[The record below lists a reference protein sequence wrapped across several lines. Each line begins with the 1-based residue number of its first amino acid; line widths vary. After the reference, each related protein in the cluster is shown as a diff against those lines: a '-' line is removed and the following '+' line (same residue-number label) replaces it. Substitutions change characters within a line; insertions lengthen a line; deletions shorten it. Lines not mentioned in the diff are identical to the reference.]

1 VLKGPLGVG
10 TLYLNGGAIRAVDP
24 TSGVRKVAN
33 PVQGGIFSVGTAD
46 LTFTGPIYGPSGG
59 TGSITFS
66 QSPVLG
72 TSTIRVEGAMSG
84 NGWLVSGGT
93 VHFQSDQSS
102 TLAGAGSVRADAA
115 SGDALLV
122 VSSNGALGSI
132 GANNYTLIQASGGPE
147 VRNATLRFANGV
159 NYTSAEE
166 IQLVSP
172 EGSAIIEG
180 TGTLENA
187 FHGSVLIPPIQNGT
201 VPGYGEINVSA
212 GGTLTLAGTI
222 RLSTG
227 TVGCYLGTYGT
238 GTVKFDDA
246 VFAGESGS
254 DTIEM
259 GVGSKIVFDTSSG
272 VSRQFP
278 GYVGTGTS
286 GTLSGSVTK
295 AGSGTFTAKHYRVN
309 GLSVDG
315 GTLKVAQ

>member
-1 VLKGPLGVG
+1 
-10 TLYLNGGAIRAVDP
+10 
-24 TSGVRKVAN
+24 
-33 PVQGGIFSVGTAD
+33 
-46 LTFTGPIYGPSGG
+46 
-59 TGSITFS
+59 
-66 QSPVLG
+66 
-72 TSTIRVEGAMSG
+72 MSG

-115 SGDALLV
+115 SGDTLLV

-159 NYTSAEE
+159 NYTGAEE

-187 FHGSVLIPPIQNGT
+187 FHGSVLIPPTQNRT

-222 RLSTG
+222 QLSTG
-227 TVGCYLGTYGT
+227 TVGCYLGTYGM

-259 GVGSKIVFDTSSG
+259 GVGSKLVFDTSSG

-278 GYVGTGTS
+278 GYLGTGTS
-286 GTLSGSVTK
+286 GTLSGSVKK
-295 AGSGTFTAKHYRVN
+295 AGSGTSPPGTTA
-309 GLSVDG
+309 
-315 GTLKVAQ
+315 